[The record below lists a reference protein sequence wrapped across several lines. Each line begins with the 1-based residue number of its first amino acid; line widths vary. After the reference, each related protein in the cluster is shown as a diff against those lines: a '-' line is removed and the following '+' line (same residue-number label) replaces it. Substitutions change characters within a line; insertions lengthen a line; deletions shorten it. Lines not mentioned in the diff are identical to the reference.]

1 MTATDDRPAPLAPP
15 DDAARRAYWTE
26 QLELGDAFVQR
37 LVAFP
42 VADCGERLASL
53 PEAAAAAGVEM
64 AFSDSP
70 IVDDLPRVHRVREGL
85 VDDILA
91 IGREMN
97 RRGWILKIEDGFRS
111 LDMQR
116 RLVRKP
122 GLFDAIVARCVWELG
137 GATPAPDFIFRRA
150 IVMVANIPKIG
161 THMSAS
167 AIDIS
172 VLRRDDGREVWRG
185 DGYPHISERTPMRSP
200 FVEPEALEN
209 RRAITTIMEAHGFMH
224 YPFEFWHY
232 SQGDAMAHLLSGDPR
247 PAPYGPIDWDPRTG
261 AIEPVADAFTPL
273 NLLDVIEREIAAAV
287 SRREPA

>member
-1 MTATDDRPAPLAPP
+1 MTTTDARTP

-26 QLELGDAFVQR
+26 QLELGDAFVQQ
-37 LVAFP
+37 LLAFP
-42 VADCGERLASL
+42 VRECGERLGSL

-85 VDDILA
+85 IPDIIA
-91 IGREMN
+91 IGRDMN
-97 RRGWILKIEDGFRS
+97 RRGWILKIEDAFRS
-111 LDMQR
+111 LEMQR
-116 RLVRKP
+116 RLVRTP

-137 GATPAPDFIFRRA
+137 GATPAPDFVFRRA

-200 FVEPEALEN
+200 FVEPEALAN
-209 RRAITTIMEAHGFMH
+209 RQAITAIMEAHGFRH

-232 SQGDAMAHLLSGDPR
+232 SQGDAIARLVAGDPR
-247 PAPYGPIDWDPRTG
+247 PARYGPIDWDPRTG

-273 NLLDVIEREIAAAV
+273 NPLDVIEREIATAV
-287 SRREPA
+287 RRRESA